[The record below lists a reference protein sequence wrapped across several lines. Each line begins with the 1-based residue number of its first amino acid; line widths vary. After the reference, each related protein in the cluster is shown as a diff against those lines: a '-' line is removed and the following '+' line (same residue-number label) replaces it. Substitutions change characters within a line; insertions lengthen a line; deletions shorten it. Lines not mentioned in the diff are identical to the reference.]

1 MKKKKLILYF
11 FCFIIFSGIFSAQAQ
26 LTLDKGKIEIKAVP
40 GESVSGSFTVKN
52 STSTSIQLKS
62 YFQDFEYIQPFDA
75 TKKFLPIGSSKYSC
89 GEWVVFSPQDFII
102 PPQSN
107 KTINYTVNA
116 PRDISGGYYGVL
128 FIETIPQGN
137 TQMLRIVTRTGC
149 LFFIE
154 TMDSIKKGEICD
166 IIAGEN
172 SINLN
177 LKNSGNVVLIPEA
190 TYYIMSEEGM
200 VVGRGKIEKCYLPS
214 EKKFPF
220 VIKLQDILSG
230 NYSIV
235 LTYDL
240 RDNDFLVKEIDFTK
254 DSSGNITILELRD

>member
-1 MKKKKLILYF
+1 
-11 FCFIIFSGIFSAQAQ
+11 
-26 LTLDKGKIEIKAVP
+26 
-40 GESVSGSFTVKN
+40 
-52 STSTSIQLKS
+52 
-62 YFQDFEYIQPFDA
+62 
-75 TKKFLPIGSSKYSC
+75 
-89 GEWVVFSPQDFII
+89 
-102 PPQSN
+102 
-107 KTINYTVNA
+107 TINYTVNA

-240 RDNDFLVKEIDFTK
+240 SDNDF
-254 DSSGNITILELRD
+254 